1 MYSYTADSPEQA
13 VANVLAYAGR
23 LQGGDFKWTFDN
35 SVDDASSDVNQKLK
49 DALMAYK
56 GSNGEVMEYPS
67 SSSIAQSSSSSS
79 VNQSSSSSNVI
90 LSSSSEESSNSSSS
104 EKVESSSSSEG
115 TIGLANVMPTVSREV
130 FYDARSASLVIGTSD
145 VTRLD
150 VVGIDGRRVQ
160 IAGLKSVGDAR
171 VVDMSSLRAGVYI
184 VRFRTPLGLRTM
196 KFVKN

>member
-1 MYSYTADSPEQA
+1 MCLPI
-13 VANVLAYAGR
+13 
-23 LQGGDFKWTFDN
+23 FDN

-56 GSNGEVMEYPS
+56 GSNGEVMEYS
-67 SSSIAQSSSSSS
+67 SSSETPKSSSSSETPKSSSSS
-79 VNQSSSSSNVI
+79 VETPESSSSSVV
-90 LSSSSEESSNSSSS
+90 SSSSEKTQSSSSSSS

-115 TIGLANVMPTVSREV
+115 TIGLANVMPAMSREI

>member
-115 TIGLANVMPTVSREV
+115 TIGLANVMPAMSREV